1 MVCRGRLASLRRRRR
16 AGALL
21 GLTAVAATLAGL
33 LGCEKGDRTA
43 LKMPERPP
51 AVVTVAPATTQ
62 DVPVYLDQI
71 GRTVPVQ
78 TVAIV
83 PQVGGKLVATH
94 VNHGDYVRKGQLLFE
109 IDPRPFQAAL
119 DAAEA
124 SLAQNLAELE
134 LARAELS
141 RVEEALRSSAVSR
154 LEYDQKKSGV
164 AMAEAR
170 VAAAKAAIEQAKLD
184 LEFSRIH
191 SPIDGKAG
199 ARLVDAGN
207 VVRANDA
214 PLLIIQQMSPIFA
227 EFTITENDLGA
238 VRNFLRAGGLDLPN
252 ANEAQLKAL
261 VDIPADSARVL
272 GALGVATATQPADAT
287 DDAAMTVTRP
297 AGQWTGP
304 REGTLSFLN
313 NQIERETG
321 TVKMRV
327 TLPNE
332 DRYFWPGQFVNV
344 RLILTRKEQAVLV
357 PATAQ
362 QIGQQGPFVYV
373 VNDQN
378 VAELRPIK
386 LGQRQGD
393 MVVVDEGVRPGE
405 QVIVSGHRM
414 VIPGKPV
421 MVADAD
427 PASKSP
433 AQMARK

>member
-1 MVCRGRLASLRRRRR
+1 MVCRERLASLRRRRR

-94 VNHGDYVRKGQLLFE
+94 VNHGDYVKKGQLLFE

-227 EFTITENDLGA
+227 EFTITEND
-238 VRNFLRAGGLDLPN
+238 
-252 ANEAQLKAL
+252 
-261 VDIPADSARVL
+261 
-272 GALGVATATQPADAT
+272 
-287 DDAAMTVTRP
+287 
-297 AGQWTGP
+297 
-304 REGTLSFLN
+304 
-313 NQIERETG
+313 
-321 TVKMRV
+321 
-327 TLPNE
+327 
-332 DRYFWPGQFVNV
+332 
-344 RLILTRKEQAVLV
+344 
-357 PATAQ
+357 
-362 QIGQQGPFVYV
+362 
-373 VNDQN
+373 
-378 VAELRPIK
+378 
-386 LGQRQGD
+386 
-393 MVVVDEGVRPGE
+393 
-405 QVIVSGHRM
+405 
-414 VIPGKPV
+414 
-421 MVADAD
+421 
-427 PASKSP
+427 
-433 AQMARK
+433 